1 MDWQKNSG
9 QLKADFDRDG
19 FVVIPG
25 FYTPQETAALN
36 AHIDKFIAETLPE
49 LPSDAAFYEVKEQPE
64 SIMRLQGMASH
75 DDHFKELTESDRFAK
90 LAELLLDD
98 GVISK
103 NMEWFTKPAGSD
115 AETPPH
121 QDGFYFMLEPNEAL
135 TLWLALD
142 TVNDENGCI
151 HYARGSHRRGM
162 RPHGQTAVFGFSL
175 GVTDYGEADYQKEA
189 AIHAA
194 PGDMIVHHCMTIHRA
209 GSNSTAN
216 PRRALG
222 LVYYAQRAKADAERQ
237 AAYKKE
243 LMERWKKEGKI

>member
-1 MDWQKNSG
+1 MDWQKDSG

-19 FVVIPG
+19 YVVIPG
-25 FYTPQETAALN
+25 FYTPQETEALN
-36 AHIDKFIAETLPE
+36 AHIDRFIAETLPE
-49 LPSDAAFYEVKEQPE
+49 LPSNAAFYEVKGQPE
-64 SIMRLQGMASH
+64 SIMRLQGMASY

-142 TVNDENGCI
+142 TVNDDNGCI
-151 HYARGSHRRGM
+151 HYVRGSHRRGM

-175 GVTDYGEADYQKEA
+175 GVTDYGEDGLPRGGSY
-189 AIHAA
+189 
-194 PGDMIVHHCMTIHRA
+194 PCCA
-209 GSNSTAN
+209 G
-216 PRRALG
+216 
-222 LVYYAQRAKADAERQ
+222 
-237 AAYKKE
+237 
-243 LMERWKKEGKI
+243 

>member
-9 QLKADFDRDG
+9 QLKAAFDRDG

-25 FYTPQETAALN
+25 FYTPQETATLN
-36 AHIDKFIAETLPE
+36 THINRFITETLPQ

-64 SIMRLQGMASH
+64 SIMRLQGMASY
-75 DDHFKELTESDRFAK
+75 DDHFKKLTESDRFAK

-98 GVISK
+98 RVISK
-103 NMEWFTKPAGSD
+103 NMEWFTKPARSD

-142 TVNDENGCI
+142 TVNDKNGCI
-151 HYARGSHRRGM
+151 HYVRGSHRLGM
-162 RPHGQTAVFGFSL
+162 RPHDQTAVFGFSL
-175 GVTDYGEADYQKEA
+175 GVTDYGEADYQDEA

-209 GSNSTAN
+209 GANTTAN

-222 LVYYAQRAKADAERQ
+222 LVYYAQRAKADKARQ
-237 AAYKKE
+237 ETYKKE
-243 LMERWKKEGKI
+243 LMERWKKEGKV

>member
-1 MDWQKNSG
+1 MGWQKDSQ
-9 QLKADFDRDG
+9 QLKDSFDRDG

-25 FYTPQETAALN
+25 FYTPEETAALN
-36 AHIDKFIAETLPE
+36 AHIDKFITETLPQ
-49 LPSDAAFYEVKEQPE
+49 LPSDAAFYEVKGQTE
-64 SIMRLQGMASH
+64 SIMRLQGMASY

-98 GVISK
+98 GVVSK
-103 NMEWFTKPAGSD
+103 NMEWFTKPARSD

-142 TVNDENGCI
+142 TVNG
-151 HYARGSHRRGM
+151 GSHRRGM

-175 GVTDYGEADYQKEA
+175 GVTDYGETDYQEEA

-209 GSNSTAN
+209 GSNTTAN

-237 AAYKKE
+237 AAYRKE
-243 LMERWKKEGKI
+243 LMERWEKEGKI